1 MSPAAILALNILRYY
16 YPIPDLK
23 AFHRLAKEPYQ
34 GLFPGLP
41 YYENVLKGTS
51 KAMPCMLLVLPY
63 FLLINREMGGD
74 GLFFMDSRPV
84 CVRDNQDS
92 YRHTVSAGFA
102 SRGKTSKGW
111 FLGFNRHGVCDAQGN
126 RITARFT
133 TGNAHDRTETAPLT
147 EGREGMQ
154 ATC

>member
-1 MSPAAILALNILRYY
+1 MIEDFITAVLNTPSGGEAYRAWEGARGPPPRLSLAAILALNN

-41 YYENVLKGTS
+41 HYENVLKGTN

-92 YRHTVSAGFA
+92 YR
-102 SRGKTSKGW
+102 
-111 FLGFNRHGVCDAQGN
+111 
-126 RITARFT
+126 
-133 TGNAHDRTETAPLT
+133 
-147 EGREGMQ
+147 
-154 ATC
+154 